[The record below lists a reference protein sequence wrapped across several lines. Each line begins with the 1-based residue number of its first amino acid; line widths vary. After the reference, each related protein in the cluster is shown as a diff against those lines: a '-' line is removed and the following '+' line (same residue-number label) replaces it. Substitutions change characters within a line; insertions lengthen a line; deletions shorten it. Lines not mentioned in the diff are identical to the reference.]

1 MLAQP
6 LATFNR
12 TGEGGQDG
20 LGSFGSL
27 VENPIASSPL
37 NVGALSLDLSF
48 AWGGRTQLA
57 CLA

>member
-12 TGEGGQDG
+12 TGEGAQDG
-20 LGSFGSL
+20 LGSSAL
-27 VENPIASSPL
+27 WWKTPLPPLL

-48 AWGGRTQLA
+48 AWGGKTQLA

>member
-20 LGSFGSL
+20 LGSSAL
-27 VENPIASSPL
+27 WWKTPLPPLL
-37 NVGALSLDLSF
+37 NVGALSLDL
-48 AWGGRTQLA
+48 TLK
-57 CLA
+57 